1 MQHTHLK
8 GIFQDVHILLYT
20 TIVSF
25 TFLEDLKSLH
35 KYIFSL
41 FYNDFLEISN
51 NVSVDFSPMKIC
63 YSTQIWK
70 NSVSFRN
77 VKHLL
82 V

>member
-1 MQHTHLK
+1 MQHMHLK
-8 GIFQDVHILLYT
+8 GIFKDVHILLYT
-20 TIVSF
+20 TISSF

-35 KYIFSL
+35 KYIFRL
-41 FYNDFLEISN
+41 FYNDFLKISN
-51 NVSVDFSPMKIC
+51 NVSVDLFPLKIC

-77 VKHLL
+77 VNLLL